1 LIFNKE
7 KEMKKYLSKSFAV
20 VIALT
25 LFSLNG
31 CILDSFNS
39 FTQNVPITEKFV
51 INNNLTSTTLTQ
63 EVSLDS
69 SSIYQNYQDKIE
81 SIKLLRA
88 EYRTVSVTPSD
99 LSGNIE
105 FTLADNNHNTLFYIS
120 LGKLTPANFQKT
132 PLEFTLTGS
141 QIEKVN
147 SYLSMLSNK
156 TFFATISVTNIQS
169 SSPNYEL
176 VGAVDVLFEMETKL

>member
-1 LIFNKE
+1 
-7 KEMKKYLSKSFAV
+7 MKKYLLKSFAV

-51 INNNLTSTTLTQ
+51 INSDPSTHILIQ
-63 EVSLDS
+63 KVSLDS
-69 SSIYQNYQDKIE
+69 SSIYQNYEDKIE
-81 SIKLLRA
+81 SIKLLRV
-88 EYRTVSVTPSD
+88 EYRTVSVTPTD

-105 FTLADNNHNTLFYIS
+105 FTLADNNHNTLFNIS
-120 LGKLTPANFQKT
+120 LGKLTPANFQKM
-132 PLEFTLTGS
+132 PFEFTLTGS

-156 TFFATISVTNIQS
+156 TFYATISVTNIQS
-169 SSPNYEL
+169 SSSTFEL